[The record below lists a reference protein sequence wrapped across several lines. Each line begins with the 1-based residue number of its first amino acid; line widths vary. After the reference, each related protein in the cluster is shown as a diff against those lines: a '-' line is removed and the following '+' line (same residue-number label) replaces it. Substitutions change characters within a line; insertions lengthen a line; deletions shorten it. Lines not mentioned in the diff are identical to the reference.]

1 MGSFEDCCTAKA
13 TLPASSWQS
22 RGRRDLA
29 PGHIT
34 CTWAG
39 STHTLTEEA
48 AMSRNRDP
56 EPTEDRPIE
65 RDEDDSLTP
74 DPSGEAVEEGQRVR
88 GQQAPGATSPPIPGI
103 DPAEARGLVGRKR
116 RIEEEGE
123 DELDESE
130 PGR

>member
-1 MGSFEDCCTAKA
+1 
-13 TLPASSWQS
+13 
-22 RGRRDLA
+22 
-29 PGHIT
+29 
-34 CTWAG
+34 
-39 STHTLTEEA
+39 
-48 AMSRNRDP
+48 MSRNRDP

-74 DPSGEAVEEGQRVR
+74 DPSGEEVEEGQRVR

-130 PGR
+130 DRKSTRPDLVPAEEGALPCER